1 MGSKQSVFQI
11 FLLILFGVF
20 ALIGIIVVATNRNDD
35 EREKL
40 IADITIWGPPMY
52 SDIMSDILRDLKE
65 KDDLL
70 EKVKYVE
77 KNPHT
82 IYGDLLE
89 AMSTGDSPD
98 IVIMNSSGL
107 LPLKNKIYPIP
118 VERLPLHTFRDT
130 YVEGSEIFV
139 LDNSVYAL
147 PLAVD
152 PLVLYWNRTLFKNAA
167 IAKVPKD
174 WDTLVDLTYK
184 RLSKING
191 GADLT
196 QSAIAFGE
204 YDNVLHAKEI
214 LSALF
219 MQTGSGIVYRKNG
232 YFTINNND
240 IKKAS
245 LALKFYTSFSNPI
258 KTVYSW
264 NKTFD
269 RSLEAFASDRVA
281 MYAGFVSD
289 EPIIKKINL
298 NLNFDMTTF
307 PQSNNN
313 IADVTYGNFYGL
325 AVLKTSKNPQAGLY
339 VANVMTSRDVSKRLS
354 EASGLPSA
362 RRDVLTDVDPSDPT
376 AYTKVQS
383 AIMAKSW
390 LEPAPQSAVNTAF
403 KRGINNTVSGTV
415 GYEQATGQIFADINA
430 LLKRYKDK

>member
-1 MGSKQSVFQI
+1 MGKKQSVFQI
-11 FLLILFGVF
+11 FLLVLFGVF
-20 ALIGIIVVATNRNDD
+20 ALIGVIVIATNKNDNKKN
-35 EREKL
+35 KL
-40 IADITIWGPPMY
+40 IAQITIWGPPMY
-52 SDIMSDILRDLKE
+52 STVMFDTIRDIKE
-65 KDDLL
+65 KD
-70 EKVKYVE
+70 EVFKKVKYIE

-89 AMSTGDSPD
+89 AISTGDSPD

-107 LPLKNKIYPIP
+107 LPLKNKIYPIQVGSLP
-118 VERLPLHTFRDT
+118 VHVFRDT

-139 LDNSVYAL
+139 LDDAVYAL
-147 PLAVD
+147 PLSVD

-174 WDTLVDLTYK
+174 WDTLVSLTYN
-184 RLSKING
+184 RLSKIKG
-191 GADLT
+191 GADLV

-219 MQTGSGIVYRKNG
+219 MQTGSGIVYRKNKS
-232 YFTINNND
+232 FIINND
-240 IKKAS
+240 DVKKAS

-269 RSLEAFASDRVA
+269 RSLEAFASDKVA

-289 EPIIKKINL
+289 EPIIQKMNL
-298 NLNFDMTTF
+298 NLNFDMATF

-313 IADVTYGNFYGL
+313 ISDVTYGNFYGL
-325 AVLKTSKNPQAGLY
+325 ATLKTSKNPQAALY
-339 VANVMTSRDVSKRLS
+339 VANVLTGKDISKKFS

-362 RRDVLTDVDPSDPT
+362 RRDVLTDVDPSDPA

-390 LEPAPQSAVNTAF
+390 LEPAPQSAVNESF
-403 KRGINNTVSGTV
+403 KRGINNTVSGNTS
-415 GYEQATGQIFADINA
+415 YEQSTGQIFADISA